1 MIRRPEEGLV
11 RALVSRSRAAASRVA
26 AVAAALCAIIFF
38 AAHVSAGPGDLYRR
52 GHIDLELECVFGGED
67 AEESHVLYQVAG
79 FDVDRNGA
87 VFVTDYKLNCIKKF
101 DPSGSLKLTI
111 GREGE
116 GPGDLRRPTA
126 LIIEASGHIVV
137 FDSGNRR
144 IQRLDTDGKHVTTAA
159 FRDLVQEFRLGPS
172 GELYAK
178 VMEIPYG
185 PPTAPSTL
193 KLVRFS
199 SDFKQL
205 TEFDQMKVKL
215 NVVAGSPGSYTVT
228 NAPYPPSLE
237 WDVLPDGRFVVGHSD
252 TDHLRI
258 LSSTGEILHDF
269 RVRADR
275 PPITGSDKA
284 RFFDRWVRDGKDTLD
299 PALRKV
305 MEFPSHWPY
314 YADLVTDMEGNILL
328 RWPIPVDDEIAYDV
342 YDQTGS
348 FISRVTVG
356 DLPEKVKLGNGVIY
370 ALDQS
375 PENLPTVKRYR
386 MK

>member
-1 MIRRPEEGLV
+1 MF
-11 RALVSRSRAAASRVA
+11 S
-26 AVAAALCAIIFF
+26 
-38 AAHVSAGPGDLYRR
+38 AAHVSAGADDLYCR
-52 GHIDLELECVFGGED
+52 GDIDLEPECVFGGED
-67 AEESHVLYQVAG
+67 AEESHVLYRVAG
-79 FDVDRNGA
+79 FDVDRNGD

-101 DPSGSLKLTI
+101 NSSGSLTLTI

-126 LIIEASGHIVV
+126 LVIEPSGHIVV

-144 IQRLDTDGKHVTTAA
+144 IQRLDADGKHVTTAA

-178 VMEIPYG
+178 VMEMPFG

-199 SDFKQL
+199 GDFKQL
-205 TEFDQMKVKL
+205 TEIDEMKVKL
-215 NVVAGSPGSYTVT
+215 NVVAGSPGNYTVT
-228 NAPYPPSLE
+228 SAPYPPSLE
-237 WDVLPDGRFVVGHSD
+237 WEVLPDGRLVVGHSD
-252 TDHLRI
+252 TDYLRI
-258 LSSTGEILHDF
+258 LSSTGEILYDF
-269 RVRADR
+269 RIRADR
-275 PPITGSDKA
+275 PSITDSDKA
-284 RFFDRWVRDGKDTLD
+284 RFFERYVRDGRNTLD

-305 MEFPSHWPY
+305 IEFPSHWPY

-328 RWPIPVDDEIAYDV
+328 RWPIPIDDEVAYDV
-342 YDQTGS
+342 YDQTGD

-356 DLPEKVKLGNGVIY
+356 DLPEEVKIGNGVIY

-375 PENLPTVKRYR
+375 PENLPTITRYR